1 MSLCRLACFS
11 FYLFIYLFF
20 ASFVVVLLDIDTG
33 IKNKPAFLK
42 INKAVVFVM
51 ERQEWYDTAKLPT
64 WCLQH
69 TSHTEGIAL
78 LFHCLIISCSN
89 NQNGK
94 RAAVETCAPWV
105 HNACNKYTCKS
116 LSILILS
123 QPCSATSCNWWF
135 INMFLLNTRQS
146 CPVSYGLRGERFSH
160 TLST

>member
-64 WCLQH
+64 
-69 TSHTEGIAL
+69 
-78 LFHCLIISCSN
+78 
-89 NQNGK
+89 
-94 RAAVETCAPWV
+94 
-105 HNACNKYTCKS
+105 
-116 LSILILS
+116 
-123 QPCSATSCNWWF
+123 
-135 INMFLLNTRQS
+135 
-146 CPVSYGLRGERFSH
+146 
-160 TLST
+160 